1 MIDQP
6 ALAPMKL
13 AGDLRQLA
21 GRADIRTIPC
31 EVLCWDLDSDTLRL
45 PNWEAQRGYL
55 ESLARTIEGVGG
67 SSQHSR
73 FGDNDVYQHAVSC
86 SLSAIARFGSLVPL
100 LRLVNVTVNSC
111 SVPVDQAVL
120 ERVVGLA
127 LELETIEV
135 ELLRLYQS
143 QVAATDADGRNQGAG
158 FALGERSAHL
168 GSEALVEAAAQRL
181 HDRGL
186 VDVDGEPPLDFSRR
200 YLAPRALTELGR
212 LTISLLSRPVTAD
225 NCPAI

>member
-13 AGDLRQLA
+13 AGDLRKLA
-21 GRADIRTIPC
+21 GRAAIRTIPC
-31 EVLCWDLDSDTLRL
+31 EALCWDLDSDTLRL
-45 PNWEAQRGYL
+45 PNWEAQRAYL
-55 ESLARTIEGVGG
+55 ESLTRTIEEFDG
-67 SSQHSR
+67 SLQHSR
-73 FGDNDVYQHAVSC
+73 LSDNDVYQHAVGC
-86 SLSAIARFGSLVPL
+86 SLSAIARFGTLVPL
-100 LRLVNVTVNSC
+100 LRLVNVTINSC
-111 SVPVDQAVL
+111 SLPLDQAVL

-127 LELETIEV
+127 LELESMEV

-143 QVAATDADGRNQGAG
+143 HVAAKDGDGRNNGAG

-186 VDVDGEPPLDFSRR
+186 VDVDGDPPLDFSRR

>member
-1 MIDQP
+1 MRSIVLGP
-6 ALAPMKL
+6 
-13 AGDLRQLA
+13 RQ
-21 GRADIRTIPC
+21 
-31 EVLCWDLDSDTLRL
+31 
-45 PNWEAQRGYL
+45 QRGYL
-55 ESLARTIEGVGG
+55 ESLARTIEGVGS

-186 VDVDGEPPLDFSRR
+186 VDVDGPAGADRTRSTDDLAAFPPGYRR
-200 YLAPRALTELGR
+200 Q
-212 LTISLLSRPVTAD
+212 LSRHLSTRHSGAD
-225 NCPAI
+225 MRVYYDRDADIGIIKAKRVAIVG